1 MLTRKNI
8 IIYLLLLL
16 AMGSYYIQPG
26 DAQDP
31 AGSAQSAPAPPQ
43 SAPPAPGPESA
54 PSPPSATAPSAPG
67 PESVSA
73 PVTAP
78 SGPGPEA
85 APVSAPSGP
94 GPEVASPDAPAAA
107 PPAPAP
113 APPVTAAPPAPPP
126 TVAFTIDKTSVNNG
140 GPIAVKGQGV
150 PGKPVYLEVWTEDQ
164 VKSSFFDS
172 KPDKDGKI
180 PYKLYLTEGMPAS
193 YTIYTPK
200 DKKEIFDAYKAKG
213 SGWAYS
219 EALKEMGADIAYNAP
234 SKIVIDAYQ
243 STIMASII
251 GSRGDKLPTLDEK
264 ETRRRAMQLTKA
276 RFRSIGKLLSP
287 SIEVNAD
294 GSFTAKVSIPQGAAP
309 GKYFIAAYIDKGIRS
324 QPAVVEN
331 NINFPMIYLSNA
343 GTSLN
348 LIWPFLLT
356 LGIGVFG
363 VLMGAGGGFLLN
375 PILVSLWPL
384 PHTIVAGTV
393 MPTVAFSQAS
403 GIYNYS
409 KIKFINW
416 KLGITMGLA
425 MLAGGFI
432 GPKLTE
438 LITLD
443 QFKFIFGWILLIL
456 AALMFWQT
464 TPGYMAKNKKE
475 QAILSEFKKRAES
488 AAKSN

>member
-1 MLTRKNI
+1 MITKKNVI
-8 IIYLLLLL
+8 ILVLFLL
-16 AMGSYYIQPG
+16 AIGSYYIQPG
-26 DAQDP
+26 EAQDP
-31 AGSAQSAPAPPQ
+31 ATPPQ
-43 SAPPAPGPESA
+43 SAQPETAAA
-54 PSPPSATAPSAPG
+54 PSTPG
-67 PESVSA
+67 ADTVMVP
-73 PVTAP
+73 
-78 SGPGPEA
+78 
-85 APVSAPSGP
+85 PVS
-94 GPEVASPDAPAAA
+94 VA

-113 APPVTAAPPAPPP
+113 APPPAVTLS
-126 TVAFTIDKTSVNNG
+126 IDKTTVDNG
-140 GPIAVKGQGV
+140 GAVTVKGQGV
-150 PGKPVYLEVWTEDQ
+150 AGKPVFLEVWAEKQ
-164 VKSSFFDS
+164 VRSSFFDS

-180 PYKLYLTEGMPAS
+180 PYKLYLTHALPAS
-193 YTIYTPK
+193 YKIYAPK

-219 EALKEMGADIAYNAP
+219 EALKEMGADVAYMAP
-234 SKIVIDAYQ
+234 SKIAIDAYQ

-251 GSRGDKLPTLDEK
+251 GSRGEKLPDLDDK

-276 RFRSIGKLLSP
+276 RFRSIGVLISP
-287 SIEVNAD
+287 SIEQNAD
-294 GSFTAKVSIPQGAAP
+294 GSFTAKVNIPQGAAP
-309 GKYFIAAYIDKGIRS
+309 GKYFIVAYADKALRS

-331 NINFPMIYLSNA
+331 NIGFPMMYLSNA

-348 LIWPFLLT
+348 IIWPFLLT
-356 LGIGVFG
+356 LAIGVFG

-375 PILVSLWPL
+375 PILISLWPL
-384 PHTIVAGTV
+384 PHTVVAGTV

-416 KLGITMGLA
+416 KLGITMGIA

-443 QFKFIFGWILLIL
+443 QFKFVFGWILLIL

-475 QAILSEFKKRAES
+475 QAILAEFKKRAEA
-488 AAKSN
+488 AAKAK

>member
-1 MLTRKNI
+1 MITKKNI
-8 IIYLLLLL
+8 IIFLLLLL
-16 AMGSYYIQPG
+16 AMGSYYIRPG

-31 AGSAQSAPAPPQ
+31 AGPAQSAPAAPQ

-54 PSPPSATAPSAPG
+54 PSPPSATTPTGPGPESGAPSAPA
-67 PESVSA
+67 SA
-73 PVTAP
+73 PF
-78 SGPGPEA
+78 GPGPESGA
-85 APVSAPSGP
+85 PAADAPSAPVPP
-94 GPEVASPDAPAAA
+94 PPVAAA

-113 APPVTAAPPAPPP
+113 PPSVT
-126 TVAFTIDKTSVNNG
+126 FTIDKNSVNNG

-150 PGKPVYLEVWTEDQ
+150 PGKPVYLEVWSEDQ

-180 PYKLYLTEGMPAS
+180 PYKLYLTQAMPAS

-219 EALKEMGADIAYNAP
+219 EALKEMGADTAFNAP
-234 SKIVIDAYQ
+234 SKIAIDAYQ
-243 STIMASII
+243 STIMAGII
-251 GSRGDKLPTLDEK
+251 GSRGERLPTLDEK

-276 RFRSIGKLLSP
+276 RFRGIGKLLSP
-287 SIEVNAD
+287 SIEQNAD
-294 GSFTAKVSIPQGAAP
+294 GSFSAKVNIPQGSAP
-309 GKYFIAAYIDKGIRS
+309 GKYFIVAYVDKGIRS
-324 QPAVVEN
+324 QPTVVEN
-331 NINFPMIYLSNA
+331 NISFPMIYLSNA

-356 LGIGVFG
+356 LAIGVFG

-443 QFKFIFGWILLIL
+443 QFKFVFGWILLIL

-475 QAILSEFKKRAES
+475 QAILTEFKKRAES
-488 AAKSN
+488 TAKTK

>member
-1 MLTRKNI
+1 MITKKNVI
-8 IIYLLLLL
+8 ILVLFLL
-16 AMGSYYIQPG
+16 AIGSYYIQPG
-26 DAQDP
+26 EAQDP
-31 AGSAQSAPAPPQ
+31 ATPPQ
-43 SAPPAPGPESA
+43 SAQPETAAA
-54 PSPPSATAPSAPG
+54 PSTPG
-67 PESVSA
+67 ADTVMVP
-73 PVTAP
+73 
-78 SGPGPEA
+78 
-85 APVSAPSGP
+85 PVS
-94 GPEVASPDAPAAA
+94 VA

-113 APPVTAAPPAPPP
+113 APPPAVTLS
-126 TVAFTIDKTSVNNG
+126 IDKTTVDNG
-140 GPIAVKGQGV
+140 GAVTVKGQGV
-150 PGKPVYLEVWTEDQ
+150 AGKPVFLEVWAEKQ
-164 VKSSFFDS
+164 VRSSFFDS

-180 PYKLYLTEGMPAS
+180 PYKLYLTHALPAS
-193 YTIYTPK
+193 YKIYAPK

-219 EALKEMGADIAYNAP
+219 EALKEMGADVAYMAP
-234 SKIVIDAYQ
+234 SKIAIDAYQ

-251 GSRGDKLPTLDEK
+251 GSRGEKLPDLDDK

-276 RFRSIGKLLSP
+276 RFRSIGVLISP
-287 SIEVNAD
+287 SIEQNAD
-294 GSFTAKVSIPQGAAP
+294 GSFTAKVNIPQGAAP
-309 GKYFIAAYIDKGIRS
+309 GKYFIVAYADKALRS

-331 NINFPMIYLSNA
+331 NIGFPMMYLSNA

-348 LIWPFLLT
+348 IIWPFLLT
-356 LGIGVFG
+356 LAIGIFG

-375 PILVSLWPL
+375 PILISLWPL
-384 PHTIVAGTV
+384 PHTVVAGTV

-416 KLGITMGLA
+416 KLGITMGIA

-443 QFKFIFGWILLIL
+443 QFKFVFGWILLIL

-475 QAILSEFKKRAES
+475 QAILAEFKKRAEA
-488 AAKSN
+488 AAKAK

>member
-1 MLTRKNI
+1 MITKKNVI
-8 IIYLLLLL
+8 ILVLFLL
-16 AMGSYYIQPG
+16 AIGSYYIQPG
-26 DAQDP
+26 EAQDP
-31 AGSAQSAPAPPQ
+31 ATPPQ
-43 SAPPAPGPESA
+43 SAQPE
-54 PSPPSATAPSAPG
+54 T
-67 PESVSA
+67 
-73 PVTAP
+73 
-78 SGPGPEA
+78 
-85 APVSAPSGP
+85 
-94 GPEVASPDAPAAA
+94 AAA
-107 PPAPAP
+107 PSTPGADTVMVPP
-113 APPVTAAPPAPPP
+113 VSVAPPTPALAPPP
-126 TVAFTIDKTSVNNG
+126 VVTVSIDKTTVDNG
-140 GPIAVKGQGV
+140 GAVTVKGQGV
-150 PGKPVYLEVWTEDQ
+150 AGKPVFLEVWAEKQ
-164 VKSSFFDS
+164 VRSSFFDS

-180 PYKLYLTEGMPAS
+180 PYKLYLTHALPAS
-193 YTIYTPK
+193 YKIYAPK

-219 EALKEMGADIAYNAP
+219 EALKEMGADVAYMAP
-234 SKIVIDAYQ
+234 SKIAIDAYQ

-251 GSRGDKLPTLDEK
+251 GSRGEKLPDLDDK

-276 RFRSIGKLLSP
+276 RFRSIGVLISP
-287 SIEVNAD
+287 SIEQNAD
-294 GSFTAKVSIPQGAAP
+294 GSFTAKVNIPQGAAP
-309 GKYFIAAYIDKGIRS
+309 GKYFIVAYADKALRS

-331 NINFPMIYLSNA
+331 NIGFPMMYLSNA

-348 LIWPFLLT
+348 IIWPFLLT
-356 LGIGVFG
+356 LAIGVFG

-375 PILVSLWPL
+375 PILISLWPL
-384 PHTIVAGTV
+384 PHTVVAGTV

-416 KLGITMGLA
+416 KLGITMGIA

-443 QFKFIFGWILLIL
+443 QFKFVFGWILLIL

-475 QAILSEFKKRAES
+475 QAILAEFKKRAEA
-488 AAKSN
+488 AAKAK

>member
-1 MLTRKNI
+1 MITKKNVI
-8 IIYLLLLL
+8 ILVLFLL
-16 AMGSYYIQPG
+16 AIGSYYIQPG
-26 DAQDP
+26 EAQDP
-31 AGSAQSAPAPPQ
+31 ATPPQ
-43 SAPPAPGPESA
+43 SAQPETAAA
-54 PSPPSATAPSAPG
+54 PSTPG
-67 PESVSA
+67 ADTVMVP
-73 PVTAP
+73 
-78 SGPGPEA
+78 
-85 APVSAPSGP
+85 PVS
-94 GPEVASPDAPAAA
+94 VA
-107 PPAPAP
+107 PPAPAL
-113 APPVTAAPPAPPP
+113 APPP
-126 TVAFTIDKTSVNNG
+126 VVTVSIDKTTVDNG
-140 GPIAVKGQGV
+140 GAVTVKGQGV
-150 PGKPVYLEVWTEDQ
+150 AGKPVFLEVWAEKQ
-164 VKSSFFDS
+164 VRSSFFDS

-180 PYKLYLTEGMPAS
+180 PYKLYLTHALPAS
-193 YTIYTPK
+193 YKIYAPK

-219 EALKEMGADIAYNAP
+219 EALKEMGADVAYMAP
-234 SKIVIDAYQ
+234 SKIAIDAYQ

-251 GSRGDKLPTLDEK
+251 GSRGEKLPDLDDK

-276 RFRSIGKLLSP
+276 RFRSIGVLISP
-287 SIEVNAD
+287 SIEQNAD
-294 GSFTAKVSIPQGAAP
+294 GSFTAKVNIPQGAAP
-309 GKYFIAAYIDKGIRS
+309 GKYFIVAYADKALRS

-331 NINFPMIYLSNA
+331 NIGFPMMYLSNA

-348 LIWPFLLT
+348 IIWPFLLT
-356 LGIGVFG
+356 LAIGVFG

-375 PILVSLWPL
+375 PILISLWPL
-384 PHTIVAGTV
+384 PHTVVAGTV

-416 KLGITMGLA
+416 KLGITMGIA

-443 QFKFIFGWILLIL
+443 QFKFVFGWILLIL

-475 QAILSEFKKRAES
+475 QAILAEFKKRAEA
-488 AAKSN
+488 AAKAK

>member
-1 MLTRKNI
+1 MITKKNVI
-8 IIYLLLLL
+8 ILVLFLL
-16 AMGSYYIQPG
+16 AIGSYYIQPG
-26 DAQDP
+26 EAQDP
-31 AGSAQSAPAPPQ
+31 ATPPQ
-43 SAPPAPGPESA
+43 SAQPE
-54 PSPPSATAPSAPG
+54 T
-67 PESVSA
+67 
-73 PVTAP
+73 
-78 SGPGPEA
+78 
-85 APVSAPSGP
+85 
-94 GPEVASPDAPAAA
+94 AAA
-107 PPAPAP
+107 PSTPGADTVMVPP
-113 APPVTAAPPAPPP
+113 VSVAPPTPALAPPP
-126 TVAFTIDKTSVNNG
+126 VVTVSIDKTTVDNG
-140 GPIAVKGQGV
+140 GAVTVKGQGV
-150 PGKPVYLEVWTEDQ
+150 AGKPVFLEVWAEKQ
-164 VKSSFFDS
+164 VRSSFFDS

-180 PYKLYLTEGMPAS
+180 PYKLYLTHALPAS
-193 YTIYTPK
+193 YKIYAPK

-219 EALKEMGADIAYNAP
+219 EALKEMGADVAYMAP
-234 SKIVIDAYQ
+234 SKIAIDAYQ

-251 GSRGDKLPTLDEK
+251 GSRGEKLPDLDDK

-276 RFRSIGKLLSP
+276 RFRSIGVLISP
-287 SIEVNAD
+287 SIEQNAD
-294 GSFTAKVSIPQGAAP
+294 GSFTAKVNIPQGAAP
-309 GKYFIAAYIDKGIRS
+309 GKYFIVAYADKALRS

-331 NINFPMIYLSNA
+331 NIGFPMMYLSNA

-348 LIWPFLLT
+348 IIWPFLLT
-356 LGIGVFG
+356 LAIGIFG

-375 PILVSLWPL
+375 PILISLWPL
-384 PHTIVAGTV
+384 PHTVVAGTV

-416 KLGITMGLA
+416 KLGITMGIA

-443 QFKFIFGWILLIL
+443 QFKFVFGWILLIL

-475 QAILSEFKKRAES
+475 QAILTEFKKRAEA
-488 AAKSN
+488 AAKAK

>member
-1 MLTRKNI
+1 MITKKNVI
-8 IIYLLLLL
+8 ILVLFLL
-16 AMGSYYIQPG
+16 AIGSYYIQPG
-26 DAQDP
+26 EAQDP
-31 AGSAQSAPAPPQ
+31 ATPPQ
-43 SAPPAPGPESA
+43 SAQPETAAA
-54 PSPPSATAPSAPG
+54 PSTPG
-67 PESVSA
+67 ADTVMVP
-73 PVTAP
+73 
-78 SGPGPEA
+78 
-85 APVSAPSGP
+85 PVS
-94 GPEVASPDAPAAA
+94 VA

-113 APPVTAAPPAPPP
+113 APPPAVTLS
-126 TVAFTIDKTSVNNG
+126 IDKTTVDNG
-140 GPIAVKGQGV
+140 GAVTVKGQGV
-150 PGKPVYLEVWTEDQ
+150 AGKPVFLEVWAEKQ
-164 VKSSFFDS
+164 VRSSFFDS

-180 PYKLYLTEGMPAS
+180 PYKLYLTHALPAS
-193 YTIYTPK
+193 YKIYAPK

-219 EALKEMGADIAYNAP
+219 EALKEMGADVAYMAP
-234 SKIVIDAYQ
+234 SKIAIDAYQ

-251 GSRGDKLPTLDEK
+251 GSRGEKLPDLDDK

-276 RFRSIGKLLSP
+276 RFRSIGVLISP
-287 SIEVNAD
+287 SIEQNAD
-294 GSFTAKVSIPQGAAP
+294 GSFTAKVNIPQGAAP
-309 GKYFIAAYIDKGIRS
+309 GKYFIVAYADKALRS

-331 NINFPMIYLSNA
+331 NIGFPMMYLSNA

-348 LIWPFLLT
+348 IIWPFLLT
-356 LGIGVFG
+356 LAIGIFG

-375 PILVSLWPL
+375 PILISLWPL
-384 PHTIVAGTV
+384 PHTVVAGTV

-416 KLGITMGLA
+416 KLGITMGIA

-443 QFKFIFGWILLIL
+443 QFKFVFGWILLIL

-475 QAILSEFKKRAES
+475 QAILTEFKKRAEA
-488 AAKSN
+488 AAKAK

>member
-1 MLTRKNI
+1 MITKKNVI
-8 IIYLLLLL
+8 ILVLFLL
-16 AMGSYYIQPG
+16 AIGSYYIQPG
-26 DAQDP
+26 EAQDP
-31 AGSAQSAPAPPQ
+31 ATPPQ
-43 SAPPAPGPESA
+43 SAQPE
-54 PSPPSATAPSAPG
+54 T
-67 PESVSA
+67 
-73 PVTAP
+73 
-78 SGPGPEA
+78 
-85 APVSAPSGP
+85 
-94 GPEVASPDAPAAA
+94 AAA
-107 PPAPAP
+107 PSTPGADTVMVPP
-113 APPVTAAPPAPPP
+113 VSVAPPTPALAPPP
-126 TVAFTIDKTSVNNG
+126 VVTVSIDKTTVDNG
-140 GPIAVKGQGV
+140 GAVTVKGQGV
-150 PGKPVYLEVWTEDQ
+150 AGKPVFLEVWAEKQ
-164 VKSSFFDS
+164 VRSSFFDS

-180 PYKLYLTEGMPAS
+180 PYKLYLTHALPA
-193 YTIYTPK
+193 IYKIYAPK

-219 EALKEMGADIAYNAP
+219 EALKEMGADVAYMAP
-234 SKIVIDAYQ
+234 SKIAIDAYQ

-251 GSRGDKLPTLDEK
+251 GSRGEKLPDLDDK

-276 RFRSIGKLLSP
+276 RFRSIGVLISP
-287 SIEVNAD
+287 SIEQNAD
-294 GSFTAKVSIPQGAAP
+294 GSFTAKVNIPQGAAP
-309 GKYFIAAYIDKGIRS
+309 GKYFIVAYADKALRS

-331 NINFPMIYLSNA
+331 NIGFPMMYLSNA

-348 LIWPFLLT
+348 IIWPFLLT
-356 LGIGVFG
+356 LAIGVFG

-375 PILVSLWPL
+375 PILISLWPL
-384 PHTIVAGTV
+384 PHTVVAGTV

-416 KLGITMGLA
+416 KLGITMGIA

-443 QFKFIFGWILLIL
+443 QFKFVFGWILLIL

-475 QAILSEFKKRAES
+475 QAILTEFKKRAEA
-488 AAKSN
+488 AAKAK